1 MVFTAKEIGRFELCS
16 LTNLWAF
23 RLFTFRCIILQLFV
37 SDYLVQMHANYS
49 IDAAEVCAKGKQ
61 TNEGSPNILVSLS
74 LREINHNQ
82 QSTGSKHIYYDIQC
96 FREFRLQPIQ
106 FLKKKKKVLSRN
118 IAPILWPTKSSIL
131 CNIIVY
137 VHFFIINNWLHFI
150 GHWQIFLMCQYIFLK
165 ENSLI
170 F

>member
-82 QSTGSKHIYYDIQC
+82 QSSGSKHICYDIQC

-106 FLKKKKKVLSRN
+106 FLKKKKKYFHAIQHQSCGQLNLAYCVILLCMYISLS
-118 IAPILWPTKSSIL
+118 
-131 CNIIVY
+131 
-137 VHFFIINNWLHFI
+137 
-150 GHWQIFLMCQYIFLK
+150 
-165 ENSLI
+165 
-170 F
+170 